1 VSDPLHRS
9 SPPRPVPEPDP
20 DPLVL
25 EELVRAFAAD
35 PEADAERDRTDAELD
50 VEVDALLAEPSD
62 APGVTGTT
70 DAGDAGVAPAD
81 DADAEAPPAAA
92 ASASAPTI
100 VRITD
105 DDLPD
110 AVYLSGDPVA
120 RISAALADTT
130 PGGGEAAP
138 ASEDVRV
145 KGREARPARPAPGE
159 DPSGDRAV
167 VFIDDDDRGNTV
179 TPDEGRRPT
188 MEPRLRDR
196 RIAVR
201 RAAGRRRLRWV
212 AVAVAVVVL
221 VVGVLAVLGS
231 PLFSIEADRVRVT
244 GVVYTDEARLQAVI
258 DDLVGTPTLVA
269 DTQAAEEELEDIAWV
284 DSARVRRRFPRG
296 VTIDIR
302 EREPLATYQG
312 TDQLYRV
319 IDRDGRVLDVL
330 EGQPIAYMLLTG
342 PDPVNLAEGE
352 FAPVGYAAA
361 AELVQALTP
370 GVRARVASVDVT
382 ADASNL
388 VLRLDDGTEVRF
400 GAANDLLTKLVRLE
414 TVLPRAVEQQATVI
428 DVSTAEVTLR

>member
-1 VSDPLHRS
+1 VSDPLHRG
-9 SPPRPVPEPDP
+9 SPPRPPSDPDP

-25 EELVRAFAAD
+25 EELVRAFAVD
-35 PEADAERDRTDAELD
+35 ADADAARDRTDAELD
-50 VEVDALLAEPSD
+50 VEVDALLADSPDATDGLDESAEPES
-62 APGVTGTT
+62 
-70 DAGDAGVAPAD
+70 PAD
-81 DADAEAPPAAA
+81 GPSTSVTSP
-92 ASASAPTI
+92 APTI

-120 RISAALADTT
+120 RISAGLADAT
-130 PGGGEAAP
+130 PGSGEVVAGP
-138 ASEDVRV
+138 DEVRPT
-145 KGREARPARPAPGE
+145 ARPARSPRVPPA
-159 DPSGDRAV
+159 DDASGDRAV

-212 AVAVAVVVL
+212 AVVAVVVVL
-221 VVGVLAVLGS
+221 VVGALAVLGS

-244 GVVYTDEARLQAVI
+244 GVVYTDQARLQAVI

-269 DTQAAEEELEDIAWV
+269 DTQAAEEALEDIPWV
-284 DSARVRRRFPRG
+284 DSARVRRQFPRG

-302 EREPLATYQG
+302 ERVPLATYQG
-312 TDQLYRV
+312 SDGLYRV
-319 IDRDGRVLDVL
+319 LDRDGRVLDVL
-330 EGQPIAYMLLTG
+330 EGQPIAYMLVTG

-370 GVRARVASVDVT
+370 GVRSRVASVDVT
-382 ADASNL
+382 ADASS
-388 VLRLDDGTEVRF
+388 LRLLLDDGTEVRF